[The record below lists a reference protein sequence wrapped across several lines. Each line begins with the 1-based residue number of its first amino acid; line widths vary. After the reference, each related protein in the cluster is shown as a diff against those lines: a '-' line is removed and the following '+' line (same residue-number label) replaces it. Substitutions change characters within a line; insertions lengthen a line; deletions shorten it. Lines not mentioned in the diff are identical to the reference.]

1 MDSKIKELGKW
12 YQRVNIDGEY
22 TTTDKLISGEEVWPD
37 IRSMLP
43 DDIEGMRFLDIG
55 ANACY
60 YSFMLALEGAEVLAI
75 EPDRIFYRQAVF
87 LKSYYEKLYKETLKV
102 DIQRKSISDIEL
114 SEIGEFDYVLALS
127 VIYFIGQHLGGKYS
141 EDALKEQRRVI
152 EELSNITNRILV
164 RTRNNRP
171 EITVKTYNRLFMDFD
186 FYMLKKIVMKRPIV
200 LYGKLI
206 KEEDEDYEW

>member
-1 MDSKIKELGKW
+1 MDSKIKDLGKW
-12 YQRVNIDGEY
+12 YQRVNIDGVY
-22 TTTDKLISGEEVWPD
+22 TTNDKLISGEEVWPD

-60 YSFMLALEGAEVLAI
+60 YSYMLALEGAEVLAI
-75 EPDRIFYRQAVF
+75 EPDRVFHKQALF
-87 LKSYYEKLYKETLKV
+87 LKSYYEETYKETLPV
-102 DIQRKSISDIEL
+102 TIQRKSISDIEF

-127 VIYFIGQHLGGKYS
+127 VLYFIGQHLGGKYS
-141 EDALKEQRRVI
+141 EGALKEQRRI
-152 EELSNITNRILV
+152 IKEISNITNKIVL

-171 EITVKTYNRLFMDFD
+171 EITVKYYNRLFMDFD

-200 LYGKLI
+200 LYGRLI
-206 KEEDEDYEW
+206 KEEEEDEW